1 MMRPGPRNLIT
12 DVAGIRIGNSEDYD
26 IRSGVTVILPDEPVT
41 AAVDVRGGGP
51 GTRETDAL
59 DPRCLV
65 DVIHAIVL
73 SGGSAFGLEAASA
86 TTDWLSKKGR
96 GFKLGDAV
104 IPLVPS
110 AILFDMLNGGN
121 KDWGDSQP
129 YRRLAVQALDA
140 ASETFDL
147 GNFGAGLG
155 ATAGPIKGGL
165 GSASVI
171 DDDGLTVGAVVAV
184 NPFGSVTMPE
194 SPVFWAWPFEQN
206 TEFGGQGCQG
216 APDVIDMN
224 YSFDIPQGTNTT
236 LAVVATDLTLSKA
249 QAGRV
254 AIMAHDG
261 FARAIRP
268 VHTPLDGDT
277 VFVIST
283 GKRPLV
289 DPVADVARA
298 GMLAAD
304 AVARAIARGVY
315 EADSIGDIKS
325 YRSLY

>member
-1 MMRPGPRNLIT
+1 MRPGPRNLIT
-12 DVAGIRIGNSEDYD
+12 DVAGIRVGNSEDHD
-26 IRSGVTVILPDEPVT
+26 IRSGVTVILPDDPVT
-41 AAVDVRGGGP
+41 AAVDVRGGAP
-51 GTRETDAL
+51 GTRETNAL
-59 DPRCLV
+59 DPTCLV
-65 DVIHAIVL
+65 DAIHAIVL
-73 SGGSAFGLEAASA
+73 SGGSAFGLDAASA
-86 TTDWLSKKGR
+86 ATDWLRQRGR
-96 GFKLGDAV
+96 GFRVGEAV
-104 IPLVPS
+104 IPIVPA
-110 AILFDMLNGGN
+110 AILFDLTNGGD

-129 YRRLAVQALDA
+129 YRRLAGQALDGA
-140 ASETFDL
+140 GEEFSL

-171 DDDGLTVGAVVAV
+171 DDDGLCVGAVVAV
-184 NPFGSVTMPE
+184 NPVGSVTLPG

-206 TEFGGQGCQG
+206 GEFGGLGCAG
-216 APDVIDMN
+216 APEQIDMD
-224 YSFDIPQGTNTT
+224 YSFKIPAGSNTT
-236 LAVVATDLTLSKA
+236 LAVVATDMTLSKV

-283 GKRPLV
+283 GKRPLG
-289 DPVADVARA
+289 DPVADVARV

-304 AVARAIARGVY
+304 VVARAIARGVY